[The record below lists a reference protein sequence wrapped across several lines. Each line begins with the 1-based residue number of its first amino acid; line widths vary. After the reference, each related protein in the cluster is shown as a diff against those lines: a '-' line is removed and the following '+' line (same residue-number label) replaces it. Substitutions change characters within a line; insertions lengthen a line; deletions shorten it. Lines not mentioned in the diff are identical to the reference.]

1 MAQSLGEDQRL
12 VMEISGMTLEGKDVR
27 KTVAVRLAAPGDGR
41 KRLVDAGL
49 SVSAL
54 GDEVRVAAVR
64 FGSRAR
70 KSGFEQ
76 GWQIDTLKVPSDRP
90 SQHWIYLPA
99 VLVVVL
105 VYLVQGARMRRRR

>member
-1 MAQSLGEDQRL
+1 M
-12 VMEISGMTLEGKDVR
+12 
-27 KTVAVRLAAPGDGR
+27 
-41 KRLVDAGL
+41 DAGL